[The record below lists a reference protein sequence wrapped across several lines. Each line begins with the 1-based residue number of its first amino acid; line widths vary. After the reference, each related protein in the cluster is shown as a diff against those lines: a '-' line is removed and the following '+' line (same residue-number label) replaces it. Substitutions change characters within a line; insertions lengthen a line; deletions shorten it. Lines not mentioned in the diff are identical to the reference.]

1 MTFLS
6 GQLSHQLL
14 RHGGWP
20 GRNIGATATGGDDG
34 CGNATDTEDAKDT
47 KDAKEEAQPSATNGF
62 DPEDPGAY
70 VPADVWRQFTP
81 EQKEAARKAR
91 EEQGIP
97 TRGVSYLTG
106 AGSSDWSDSDD
117 ETRDCDRM
125 AAQGDDASVEGTN
138 DGGGALDEDS
148 LRALENVIR
157 QATQLLEAARPKK
170 RRKTG
175 GH

>member
-1 MTFLS
+1 MEAVHS
-6 GQLSHQLL
+6 RAERGSQ
-14 RHGGWP
+14 
-20 GRNIGATATGGDDG
+20 
-34 CGNATDTEDAKDT
+34 
-47 KDAKEEAQPSATNGF
+47 EAQ
-62 DPEDPGAY
+62 
-70 VPADVWRQFTP
+70 
-81 EQKEAARKAR
+81 AR

-106 AGSSDWSDSDD
+106 AGNSHWSDSDD
-117 ETRDCDRM
+117 EARDCDRM

-138 DGGGALDEDS
+138 NGGGALDEDS

-175 GH
+175 GQ